1 MHIERT
7 APPDLLGTLVEH
19 DASRRRSAV
28 LIKPSGRSLRLDGLS
43 LGGYWELL
51 YFLAWRDVKVRY
63 KQMAIGAGWAIIQ
76 PLVTMMLFTLVFSGI
91 ANISTGGVPYPLF
104 AYAALVPW
112 TYFSLA
118 MGRSSTSLVAN
129 ATLLTKVYFPRLIIP
144 LSAVISSLVD
154 FAAAFLLLVA
164 MMAWYRVMPGLQILA
179 VPVFLGLSMLTALAV
194 ALWLSAICV
203 KYRDVAVI
211 MPFLVQVWMFASPVA
226 YPVRLVPEK
235 WRLLYSLN
243 PMAGVLEGFRW
254 ALLGSAAPD
263 LTTLAA
269 SSAGVIVVLY
279 GGLLYFRHT
288 ERGFAD
294 LV

>member
-7 APPDLLGTLVEH
+7 APPDLLGTVVEH
-19 DASRRRSAV
+19 DASPRRSAV
-28 LIKPSGRSLRLDGLS
+28 LIRPSGRSLRLDVSS

-164 MMAWYRVMPGLQILA
+164 MMAWYRVMPGVQILA

-211 MPFLVQVWMFASPVA
+211 VPFMVQVWMFASPVA
-226 YPVRLVPEK
+226 YPVRLVPAR

-279 GGLLYFRHT
+279 GGLLYFRHR